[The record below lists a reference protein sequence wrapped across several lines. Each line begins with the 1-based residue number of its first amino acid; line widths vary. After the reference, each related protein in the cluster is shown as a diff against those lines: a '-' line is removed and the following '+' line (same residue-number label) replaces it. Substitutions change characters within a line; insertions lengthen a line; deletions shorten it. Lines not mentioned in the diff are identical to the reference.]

1 MINLFQIDKSGND
14 IFEKDYSIALV
25 KDKMDVYGININ
37 QELKDKLVHLFRQ
50 HDFNIK
56 STSPKKQK
64 LRFKIRFHTA
74 IIILLIEKAIKDE
87 GRADDINIQICNDI
101 DGHFH
106 EIRDMIYG
114 HLSKLV
120 PSLQKEDIVQTK
132 FQKTS
137 LVNIAARNLR
147 EKNNKETI
155 NYIILKVDIERLI
168 KLIKK

>member
-14 IFEKDYSIALV
+14 IFEKDYSIALI
-25 KDKMDVYGININ
+25 KDKEEIYGINVPQDI
-37 QELKDKLVHLFRQ
+37 KDKLVHLFKQ
-50 HDFNIK
+50 NDLNIE
-56 STSPKKQK
+56 STSLKKQK

-87 GRADDINIQICNDI
+87 GRADKINIQICNDI

-114 HLSKLV
+114 HLSKLI

-137 LVNIAARNLR
+137 LVDIAARNLR

-155 NYIILKVDIERLI
+155 NYIIPKIDIEKLI